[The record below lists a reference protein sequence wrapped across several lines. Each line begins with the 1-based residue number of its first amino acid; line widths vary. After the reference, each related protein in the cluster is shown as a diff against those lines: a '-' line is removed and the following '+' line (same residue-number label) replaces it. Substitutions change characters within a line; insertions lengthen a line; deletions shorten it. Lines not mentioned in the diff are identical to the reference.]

1 MPRLWPRRAAD
12 GIPEAARRAVGEVR
26 GDRVIAWG
34 TDERTG
40 NAVAAGRTHLYVAT
54 VDGEVVLDV
63 PWHLVETGRWDHDEM
78 VLVVGFVDH
87 RPDARWALG
96 DDSRLTVAFRE
107 RVQASVVLSEA
118 VELGSRRS
126 ARVVV
131 RRNLATGDLLGQ
143 TILGRGVRRS
153 DPGVEERTSA
163 ALARLKEQAGL

>member
-1 MPRLWPRRAAD
+1 MVRLWPRRRGD
-12 GIPEAARRAVGEVR
+12 GTPEAARRAVGDVR
-26 GDRVIAWG
+26 GDRIMAWG

-40 NAVAAGRTHLYVAT
+40 NAVAAGRTHLYSAT
-54 VDGEVVLDV
+54 ADGQVVLDT

-78 VLVVGFVDH
+78 VLVVSFVDAT
-87 RPDARWALG
+87 PDARWALG
-96 DDSRLTVAFRE
+96 DDTRFPVAFRE
-107 RVQASVVLSEA
+107 RVQASVVLSEP
-118 VELGSRRS
+118 VELGPRRS

-131 RRNLATGDLLGQ
+131 RRDLETGVLLGQ